1 MSFIR
6 GKAFERRREQGKQ
19 GAVVGGSSGG
29 EGGGVAS
36 TGTVGSGNGSGMDV
50 HWWLIVGMGWAVMAE
65 VNNSKEGG
73 SSNT

>member
-1 MSFIR
+1 LREGVSR
-6 GKAFERRREQGKQ
+6 ESRERSQV
-19 GAVVGGSSGG
+19 GAVGGGG
-29 EGGGVAS
+29 GGGGGGVAS